1 MNAEGRKVCLCMI
14 VKNEAPVIRRCLDS
28 VRSIIDY
35 WVIVDT
41 GSTDGTQDIIRNHLA
56 DLPGELHERP
66 WRDFAFNRSE
76 ALALARPHA
85 AYSLIIDAD
94 DALELTAGFELP
106 DLAADAFMV
115 DIADGGVSYQRMQLV
130 ANRLPWRYDGVLHE
144 FLTCEGSAP
153 PGHLE
158 GVVMRRNHD
167 GARRRDPTTY
177 QRDASVLE
185 SALATEAS
193 DFLRARY
200 TFYLAQSYKD
210 FGERPKAVEHYLKRA
225 ELGFWDQEIYISL
238 YRAAQLKDELGADK
252 DEVLALYRRAA
263 EVCPWRAEA
272 LHGACRL
279 CRLEGRNPEGYE
291 IGKVGLQLSA
301 QPGDLFVE
309 TWIYDYGLRDEFAV
323 NAYWAEHYQEALD
336 ASLAVLA
343 KPDLPAWDRER
354 IAANARFS
362 VTRLAE
368 WPATRLELA
377 VRGPEITPPAFA
389 PASPAPAVRRGS
401 SGLVSIITPT
411 GGRPEFLQAAMSCF
425 GRQDYADLEWL
436 ILDDSPEPHPALR
449 RMDAPNVSY
458 QHADERL
465 TIGEKR
471 NRLIDRA
478 RGEYIVQFDDDD
490 FYAASY
496 VSRMVAGL
504 NDLRAD
510 LLNLR
515 GWFLYDARS
524 DFFGYWDLQR
534 KRGPHYRCDAGGAT
548 LVFLDE
554 TNNTGFDDNQ
564 LGFGFS
570 YAFRKAVWE
579 AAPYPDINFD
589 EDGHFARQARERFR
603 IDGVY
608 DRTGIALHYLHR
620 LSSSRCFPQYELPK
634 FQAELIFPSLDPR
647 TLRFDPQRNEASPA
661 PGCGKARLSECAK
674 PAAAAAQAP
683 EIYVIN
689 LDRSRD
695 RWTSFM
701 SRNGHLARVQRFP
714 AVEGALLDREDLI
727 NSGVM
732 LPNCTYTAGSLGCAL
747 SHVALWR
754 KAVEDDRPITV
765 FEDDVSVSLRFD
777 ECSRALM
784 RELPESWDIV
794 LWGYIVDRLR
804 LWVDYGPSMAAIE
817 FFGSDLSDHS
827 TFQAAAGEPR
837 LVRLVNA
844 LGTQGY
850 SISPRGARTLLE
862 NCLPLRHRGIHFIQ
876 GMDYW
881 DEGIDTAANAH
892 YPNMQTYACLPPL
905 VVQDRVGF
913 TVSARLNVDA

>member
-1 MNAEGRKVCLCMI
+1 MI

-28 VRSIIDY
+28 VRPIIDY

-41 GSTDGTQDIIRNHLA
+41 GSTDGTQDIIRAHLA
-56 DLPGELHERP
+56 GLPGELHERP

-94 DALELTAGFELP
+94 DALELKAGFELP
-106 DLAADAFMV
+106 ELDADALMV
-115 DIADGGVSYQRMQLV
+115 DIADGGITYQRMQLV
-130 ANRLPWRYDGVLHE
+130 ANRLPWRYEGVLHE

-153 PGHLE
+153 PGHLD

-177 QRDASVLE
+177 QRDAAVLE
-185 SALATEAS
+185 RALATEPS

-210 FGERPKAVEHYLKRA
+210 FGERSKAVEYYLKRA

-279 CRLEGRNPEGYE
+279 CRLEGRNAEGYE
-291 IGKVGLQLSA
+291 IGKPGLQLSA
-301 QPGDLFVE
+301 SPGDLFVE
-309 TWIYDYGLRDEFAV
+309 TWIYDYGLRDEFSV
-323 NAYWAEHYQEALD
+323 NAYWAEHHQEALD
-336 ASLAVLA
+336 ASLAILA
-343 KPDLPAWDRER
+343 RPDLPPGDRDR
-354 IAANARFS
+354 IASNARFS

-368 WPATRLELA
+368 RPATRLELA
-377 VRGPEITPPAFA
+377 VRGPEIASPAFA
-389 PASPAPAVRRGS
+389 PALPAPAVRRSS

-411 GGRPEFLQAAMSCF
+411 GGRPEFLQAAMGYF
-425 GRQDYADLEWL
+425 GSQDYSDVEWL
-436 ILDDSPEPHPALR
+436 ILDDSSEPHPALR
-449 RMDAPNVSY
+449 QAEAPNVSY
-458 QHADERL
+458 QHTEGRL
-465 TIGEKR
+465 TVGEKR

-490 FYAASY
+490 FYAPSY
-496 VSRMVAGL
+496 VSRMLAAL
-504 NDLRAD
+504 NDQRAD
-510 LLNLR
+510 LVNLR
-515 GWFLYDARS
+515 GWFLYDERS

-534 KRGPHYRCDAGGAT
+534 KQGPHYRCDAGGAT
-548 LVFLDE
+548 LVSLDG
-554 TNNTGFDDNQ
+554 TNNGGFADNE

-579 AAPYPDINFD
+579 AAPYPDVDFD
-589 EDGHFARQARERFR
+589 EDGQFARQARERFR

-608 DRTGIALHYLHR
+608 DRTGVALHYLHNR
-620 LSSSRCFPQYELPK
+620 SSSRCFPQYELPK
-634 FQAELIFPSLDPR
+634 FQAELIFPSLNPR
-647 TLRFDPQRNEASPA
+647 TLRFDPQRDEVASA
-661 PGCGKARLSECAK
+661 PGRDKARLSECAK
-674 PAAAAAQAP
+674 PTAGAKPGP
-683 EIYVIN
+683 EMHVIN

-701 SRNGHLARVQRFP
+701 ARNDHLARVQRFP
-714 AVEGALLDREDLI
+714 AVEGALLDRDELVSSGLI
-727 NSGVM
+727 R
-732 LPNCTYTAGSLGCAL
+732 PDCTYSAGTLGCAL
-747 SHVALWR
+747 SHIALWR
-754 KAVEDDRPITV
+754 KAVEAERPLTV
-765 FEDDVSVSLRFD
+765 FEDDVSVDLGFD
-777 ECSRALM
+777 ERSAALM
-784 RELPESWDIV
+784 RELPDDWDLV
-794 LWGYIVDRLR
+794 LWGYLVDRLR
-804 LWVDYGPSMAAIE
+804 LWVDYGTSKAAIE
-817 FFGSDLSDHS
+817 FFGSDLSDHE

-844 LGTQGY
+844 FGMVGY
-850 SISPRGARTLLE
+850 SISPKGARALLGE
-862 NCLPLRHRGIHFIQ
+862 CLPLRHRGIHFVQ

-881 DEGIDTAANAH
+881 DEGIDTAANAL
-892 YPNMQTYACLPPL
+892 YPTLKAYACLPPL

-913 TVSARLNVDA
+913 AVSARLNLEAR